1 MQRGMRTGIAAA
13 SPLVRLQPQDRGWLR
28 CESSTSPA
36 APGSHLP
43 PCHDHKDIPLG
54 SADPGMPQGL
64 HTVQGIPAG
73 CREPPLQGAAGSPW
87 VPPLAEVAWGIHH
100 TPWQLP
106 TLPGLITT
114 GVISHL
120 ATKSSMEYLIINH
133 LMFSL
138 SLLFF
143 FGKMDEARS
152 HMESLLQATWPCTLT
167 HLRHFCRDPWQLCT
181 PQEAQKTAKM
191 SSQPD
196 ISLM

>member
-1 MQRGMRTGIAAA
+1 MTTRTSLWG
-13 SPLVRLQPQDRGWLR
+13 LQTPECPKGFR
-28 CESSTSPA
+28 
-36 APGSHLP
+36 
-43 PCHDHKDIPLG
+43 
-54 SADPGMPQGL
+54 
-64 HTVQGIPAG
+64 VQGIPAG

-87 VPPLAEVAWGIHH
+87 VPPLAEVAWGIHP

-120 ATKSSMEYLIINH
+120 ATKSSTEYLIINH
-133 LMFSL
+133 LMISL
-138 SLLFF
+138 SLLSFK
-143 FGKMDEARS
+143 KMDKACG

-196 ISLM
+196 ASLM